1 MHVDPLL
8 VLNGNEPDS
17 DQQFGDLDRVER
29 GTLSQVGAAHE
40 ERETTITVD
49 TRVATDT
56 ADDARVDS
64 GRRERCR
71 NVGHDHSWG

>member
-1 MHVDPLL
+1 MRVDPLL

-29 GTLSQVGAAHE
+29 GTLSQVVAAHE

-49 TRVATDT
+49 TGVATDAT
-56 ADDARVDS
+56 DDARVDS

-71 NVGHDHSWG
+71 DIGDDHSWG